1 MALFDFFKKKTSTVQ
16 SASPNSSN
24 KTPLNSFDEP
34 LDRLTA
40 EGELPWGWVTH
51 NKTFVDKIQ
60 NEYSHFLNGWLAS
73 RTQEPLRYF
82 EALKSFVLYLEDV
95 EHLCESKG
103 ECFVF
108 WFNEILTS
116 KGYLDERRKE
126 LQHLQSNFRQ
136 IEEDY
141 KRKKLEDEDRA
152 RKVIEMRDD
161 VIQQLKSNDGIL
173 QSDFWKLYNEADR
186 GAVQDIVYSLI
197 QQGKVEREKSG
208 RSFILHFK

>member
-1 MALFDFFKKKTSTVQ
+1 MAFIDFFKKKNPPSQSTS
-16 SASPNSSN
+16 SLSSN
-24 KTPLNSFDEP
+24 NTDVNSFGEP

-60 NEYSHFLNGWLAS
+60 NEYSHFLNTWLVS
-73 RTQEPLRYF
+73 RSQEPLRYF
-82 EALKSFVLYLEDV
+82 ESLKSFVLYLEDI
-95 EHLCESKG
+95 EHLCQSKG

-108 WFNEILTS
+108 WFNEILSS
-116 KGYLDERRKE
+116 KSYLDERRKD
-126 LQHLQSNFRQ
+126 LNYLQSNFKQ

-152 RKVIEMRDD
+152 RKVIEMRDT
-161 VIQQLKSNDGIL
+161 VIQRLKSNDGIL
-173 QSDFWKLYNEADR
+173 QSDFWKLYDEADR

>member
-1 MALFDFFKKKTSTVQ
+1 MALFDFFKKKTSTAQ

-24 KTPLNSFDEP
+24 KTPLNSFGEP

-60 NEYSHFLNGWLAS
+60 NEYSHFLNGWLDS

-161 VIQQLKSNDGIL
+161 VIQHLKSNDGIL